1 MERSGPA
8 RALADVVFAQW
19 SLAGLGSAIDMNAR
33 LAADP
38 EFAQVNRFGTHFF
51 DIYIGSR
58 VRGRGGLR
66 GRLRRRDGARAAP
79 QPQGL
84 T

>member
-51 DIYIGSR
+51 DIYTGAAFAAEAIFA
-58 VRGRGGLR
+58 VVFVAATALV
-66 GRLRRRDGARAAP
+66 LRRSLRV
-79 QPQGL
+79 
-84 T
+84 